1 MISLTEDNFQKEV
14 LESNMPVMVDFSASW
29 CMPCQIVSPVLEEL
43 AKTYER
49 KLKIGKLDVDQNNTL
64 AQKFGILSVPTIIFF
79 KNGKEVKREVGFPGK
94 EVYERL
100 IKEVISLS

>member
-1 MISLTEDNFQKEV
+1 MISLTENNFQKEV
-14 LESNMPVMVDFSASW
+14 LESNMPVMVDFSATW
-29 CMPCQIVSPVLEEL
+29 CGPCQVVSPVLEEL
-43 AKTYER
+43 AKTYEG
-49 KLKIGKLDVDQNNTL
+49 KLKVGKLDVDQNNTL

-79 KNGKEVKREVGFPGK
+79 KNGQEVKREVGFPGK